1 MKIKKYTAPSMK
13 EALEKVRQEL
23 GNDAIILNTRSNRRG
38 GVLDFMKYAQ
48 FEVTAAYDDDPQKKS
63 PLPGLPQSIQP
74 ASQDEEKRSAGV
86 YTPARIVPRPSGV
99 GRVPDIRVKEL
110 TERVEVERIMEDIRE
125 LKRSV
130 QSLAENAALADLGG
144 LPRYL
149 ADVLQRLQAAGFDEK
164 IAKGVTR
171 QLLNEL
177 TGAELND
184 RAAIVDRAVEL
195 LRAPIG
201 EVCTI
206 SMGGTRPRIVA
217 FVGPTGT
224 GKTTTIAKLA
234 TEFSLTRG
242 QRVCVLTIDT
252 KRIDAV
258 GQLKSYCRIINIPL
272 LIAYSPDELPG
283 IMPRLAENDI
293 ALIDTPGAGPMDRQ
307 QMMEMVEFL
316 HRLVPQ
322 EVHLTMSVTTSLH
335 EMNRIEKNFNT
346 LKPNRVLFTKLDET
360 DSYGAMLSFA
370 IGSKKNLSYVTFG
383 QNVPGDFSLADPAE
397 LLRQCLTPK
406 EEGDR

>member
-1 MKIKKYTAPSMK
+1 M
-13 EALEKVRQEL
+13 
-23 GNDAIILNTRSNRRG
+23 D
-38 GVLDFMKYAQ
+38 
-48 FEVTAAYDDDPQKKS
+48 
-63 PLPGLPQSIQP
+63 
-74 ASQDEEKRSAGV
+74 
-86 YTPARIVPRPSGV
+86 
-99 GRVPDIRVKEL
+99 
-110 TERVEVERIMEDIRE
+110 DIRE

-149 ADVLQRLQAAGFDEK
+149 AEVLQQLQTAGFDEK

-171 QLLNEL
+171 QLLNDL
-177 TGAELND
+177 AGAELND
-184 RAAIVDRAVEL
+184 RALIIDRAVEM
-195 LRAPIG
+195 LRTPIG
-201 EVCTI
+201 EVCPI
-206 SMGGTRPRIVA
+206 AQGGTRPRIVA

-307 QMMEMVEFL
+307 QMLEMVEFL

-397 LLRQCLTPK
+397 LLRQNLTPK
-406 EEGDR
+406 EAGDR